1 MDINARV
8 CVCVYQR
15 LGGVEVERE
24 AQRAQSREK
33 FFVFCP
39 RERETKKQR
48 RTDEIIVTTTTTTT
62 HTRVIKCLG
71 MDERARAYKT
81 HLRAMSFC

>member
-1 MDINARV
+1 MRV
-8 CVCVYQR
+8 CVCVFIDDS
-15 LGGVEVERE
+15 GVLKW
-24 AQRAQSREK
+24 REK
-33 FFVFCP
+33 RREHKAERNFLFFA

-48 RTDEIIVTTTTTTT
+48 RTDEIIVTTTTT